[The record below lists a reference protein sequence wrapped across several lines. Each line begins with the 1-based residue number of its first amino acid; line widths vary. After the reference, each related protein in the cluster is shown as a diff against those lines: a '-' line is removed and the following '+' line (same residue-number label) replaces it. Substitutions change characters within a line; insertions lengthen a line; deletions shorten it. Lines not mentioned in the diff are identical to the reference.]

1 MIPVLVGVLSAV
13 AIAAL
18 ARSTRFDQ
26 DRSFYPTVLV
36 VIAAYYILFAVMGGS
51 RQALAWELAA
61 AIAFSTVAIMGALYL
76 PVLVGVGIV
85 AHGLFDF
92 IHHTMI
98 EDAGVPGWWPAFC
111 GSLDVV
117 LGLWVIGLSRSGG
130 VFRTAFR
137 SEP

>member
-1 MIPVLVGVLSAV
+1 MIPVVIGVLTAV
-13 AIAAL
+13 AIAAF
-18 ARSTRFDQ
+18 ARYARFDR

-51 RQALAWELAA
+51 RHALAWELVIAV
-61 AIAFSTVAIMGALYL
+61 AFSAVAIMGALHM

-92 IHHTMI
+92 VHYRMM
-98 EDAGVPGWWPAFC
+98 EDAGVPDWWPGFC

-117 LGLWVIGLSRSGG
+117 LGLWVIGLSRSC
-130 VFRTAFR
+130 RTADC
-137 SEP
+137 

>member
-1 MIPVLVGVLSAV
+1 MIPVLIGVLSAV

-18 ARSTRFDQ
+18 ARSTRFDR

-51 RQALAWELAA
+51 RHALVWELV
-61 AIAFSTVAIMGALYL
+61 IAVVFSAVAIMGGLHL

-92 IHHTMI
+92 VHYMMI
-98 EDAGVPGWWPAFC
+98 MDAGVPDWWPGFC

-117 LGLWVIGLSRSGG
+117 LGLWVIGLSHSGR
-130 VFRTAFR
+130 VFGTA
-137 SEP
+137 S

>member
-1 MIPVLVGVLSAV
+1 MIPVLVGVLTAV

-51 RQALAWELAA
+51 RQALVWELAVA
-61 AIAFSTVAIMGALYL
+61 VVFSVVAIMGALHM

-92 IHHTMI
+92 VHYTMI
-98 EDAGVPGWWPAFC
+98 EDAGVPDWWPGFC

-117 LGLWVIGLSRSGG
+117 LGLWVIGLSRSGRL
-130 VFRTAFR
+130 FRTSA
-137 SEP
+137 

>member
-1 MIPVLVGVLSAV
+1 MIPVLVGVLTAV
-13 AIAAL
+13 AIAIL
-18 ARSTRFDQ
+18 ARSMRFDQ
-26 DRSFYPTVLV
+26 DRSFYPTVLI

-51 RQALAWELAA
+51 RHALAWELVV

-92 IHHTMI
+92 VHHTMI
-98 EDAGVPGWWPAFC
+98 QDAGVPDWWPGFC

-117 LGLWVIGLSRSGG
+117 LGLWVIGLSRSS
-130 VFRTAFR
+130 RPADC
-137 SEP
+137 

>member
-1 MIPVLVGVLSAV
+1 MIPVLIGVLTAV

-61 AIAFSTVAIMGALYL
+61 AIAFSTLAIMGAMHL

-98 EDAGVPGWWPAFC
+98 EDAGVPDWWPGFC

-117 LGLWVIGLSRSGG
+117 LGLWVIGLSRSSG
-130 VFRTAFR
+130 VFKTSA
-137 SEP
+137 

>member
-1 MIPVLVGVLSAV
+1 MIPVVVGVFTAV

-51 RQALAWELAA
+51 PQALVWELAA
-61 AIAFSTVAIMGALYL
+61 AVAFSTVAITGALRL

-92 IHHTMI
+92 VHHTMI
-98 EDAGVPGWWPAFC
+98 EDAGVPDWWPGFC

-117 LGLWVIGLSRSGG
+117 LGLWVIGLARTSV
-130 VFRTAFR
+130 VFKTAA
-137 SEP
+137 

>member
-1 MIPVLVGVLSAV
+1 MIPLLVGVLSAV

-18 ARSTRFDQ
+18 ARYMRFDQ

-36 VIAAYYILFAVMGGS
+36 VIASYYILFAVMGGS

-61 AIAFSTVAIMGALYL
+61 AIAFSTVAIMGVLHL

-85 AHGLFDF
+85 AHGFFDLV
-92 IHHTMI
+92 HHMMM
-98 EDAGVPGWWPAFC
+98 ENAGVPDWWPGFC
-111 GSLDVV
+111 GLLDVV

-130 VFRTAFR
+130 VFKTAA
-137 SEP
+137 

>member
-1 MIPVLVGVLSAV
+1 MIPVVVGVLTAV
-13 AIAAL
+13 AVAAL

-51 RQALAWELAA
+51 RQALVWELVIAV
-61 AIAFSTVAIMGALYL
+61 AFSTVAIMGALYL
-76 PVLVGVGIV
+76 PVLVGVGII

-92 IHHTMI
+92 VHHTMI
-98 EDAGVPGWWPAFC
+98 QDAGVPGWWTGFC

-117 LGLWVIGLSRSGG
+117 LGLWVIGLSRSRSGRL
-130 VFRTAFR
+130 FRT
-137 SEP
+137 SS